1 MQSYRLV
8 PVEMH
13 NLLALLGP
21 QSSSAM
27 PLLLNKVPVVLWLSS
42 YLYHAHLAIN
52 PPPNASQQSSYS
64 QYMSPVVIPLENF
77 SFLSLICIPLILLF
91 EFHLFLSPSSI
102 PIIWPRYQ
110 YPDNHFLL
118 FLAAQHSL
126 QDLSPWPGIESR
138 PLTVKAQSPNHW
150 TVREFSILVYNTAAF

>member
-42 YLYHAHLAIN
+42 YLYHAHLTIN

-102 PIIWPRYQ
+102 PTI
-110 YPDNHFLL
+110 
-118 FLAAQHSL
+118 
-126 QDLSPWPGIESR
+126 
-138 PLTVKAQSPNHW
+138 
-150 TVREFSILVYNTAAF
+150 